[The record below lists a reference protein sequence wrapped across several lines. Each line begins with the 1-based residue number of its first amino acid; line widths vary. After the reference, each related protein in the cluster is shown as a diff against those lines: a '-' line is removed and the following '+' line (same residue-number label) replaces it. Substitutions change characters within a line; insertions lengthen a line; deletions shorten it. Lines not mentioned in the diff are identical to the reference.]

1 MELRGGRGLI
11 IKKYVFGAAAKGSRQ
26 QTHVHEVQ
34 GMTES
39 ALDHSHRFS
48 GATGEVIP
56 LEGGGHKHEYRAI
69 TDYVNGHYHKIYV
82 QTGPGIAV
90 SDDDHVHHAQGS
102 TTVDRE
108 HKHDF
113 DLTTFQAP

>member
-1 MELRGGRGLI
+1 MI

-48 GATGEVIP
+48 GS
-56 LEGGGHKHEYRAI
+56 HW
-69 TDYVNGHYHKIYV
+69 
-82 QTGPGIAV
+82 
-90 SDDDHVHHAQGS
+90 GS
-102 TTVDRE
+102 NP
-108 HKHDF
+108 
-113 DLTTFQAP
+113 A